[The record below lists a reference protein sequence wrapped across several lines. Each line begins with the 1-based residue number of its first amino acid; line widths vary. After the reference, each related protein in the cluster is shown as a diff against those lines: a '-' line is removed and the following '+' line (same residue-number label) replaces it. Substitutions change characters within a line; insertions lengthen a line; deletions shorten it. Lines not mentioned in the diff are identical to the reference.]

1 MPIRESNARKPLKIN
16 MFSKWQMTGKNTM
29 KSKPP
34 RPTLRLLREIGR
46 NFALKSNKLKLYM
59 QLPCDGEKMNFWKDI
74 PAGDR
79 PPELLNMVIEVTS
92 NSRDKYEYNAK
103 WGAFVLDRI
112 IPSSVVFPV
121 EYGFVPQTWF
131 DDEDPLDI
139 MAMSFEPLEVSC
151 VVKVRVVGALVI
163 EDEEGLDTKILS
175 VLENDRRFEGYHDI
189 SDIHKHELTEI
200 QEFFE
205 TYKRL
210 EPHKWAKVKEWKNAK
225 EAMKTVEYAMEKF
238 RKLNLK

>member
-1 MPIRESNARKPLKIN
+1 
-16 MFSKWQMTGKNTM
+16 
-29 KSKPP
+29 
-34 RPTLRLLREIGR
+34 
-46 NFALKSNKLKLYM
+46 
-59 QLPCDGEKMNFWKDI
+59 MNFWKDI
-74 PAGDR
+74 PAGDK
-79 PPELLNMVIEVTS
+79 PPELLNMVIEVVS
-92 NSRDKYEYNAK
+92 GSRDKYEYNYK

-121 EYGFVPQTWF
+121 EYGFVPQTWY

-139 MAMSFEPLEVSC
+139 MVMSFEPLQVGC
-151 VVKVRVVGALVI
+151 IVKVRVIGALVT
-163 EDEEGLDTKILS
+163 EDEKGADTNILS
-175 VLENDRRFEGYHDI
+175 VLVNDRRFEGYHDI

-210 EPHKWAKVKEWKNAK
+210 EPHKWAKVKEWKDAK
-225 EAMKTVEYAMEKF
+225 EAMKVVEYAIEKF

>member
-1 MPIRESNARKPLKIN
+1 MNLWKKI
-16 MFSKWQMTGKNTM
+16 
-29 KSKPP
+29 PV
-34 RPTLRLLREIGR
+34 
-46 NFALKSNKLKLYM
+46 
-59 QLPCDGEKMNFWKDI
+59 
-74 PAGDR
+74 GDN
-79 PPELLNMVIEVTS
+79 PPELLNMVIEVVS
-92 NSRDKYEYNAK
+92 GSRDKYEYNTE

-139 MAMSFEPLEVSC
+139 MAISFEPLEVGC
-151 VVKVRVVGALVI
+151 IVKVRVIGALVI

-175 VLENDRRFEGYHDI
+175 VLVNDRRFEGYHEI
-189 SDIHKHELTEI
+189 SDIHEHEIAEI

-210 EPHKWAKVKEWKNAK
+210 EKHKWARVKEWKNAK
-225 EAMKTVEYAMEKF
+225 KAFETVEYAMEKY
-238 RKLNLK
+238 RKLK